1 MLTFEIIKTH
11 ESIIY
16 DRTNIKDRINQEI
29 YEFIDNKWLDGILI
43 EIIKID
49 MQRIDLDTK
58 FHYIIGYK
66 EIIDEN
72 YLLEKQ
78 RLEIGL

>member
-1 MLTFEIIKTH
+1 MLTFEIIKMH
-11 ESIIY
+11 ESVVY

-29 YEFIDNKWLDGILI
+29 YDFINNKWIDGIII

-49 MQRIDLDTK
+49 MQRIDSDTK